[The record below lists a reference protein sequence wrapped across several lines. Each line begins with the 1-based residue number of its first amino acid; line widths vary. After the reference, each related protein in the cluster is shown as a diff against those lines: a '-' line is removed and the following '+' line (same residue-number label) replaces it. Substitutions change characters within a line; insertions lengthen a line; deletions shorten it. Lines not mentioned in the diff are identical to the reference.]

1 MPSPNPR
8 IQVCTDPALH
18 AAIKTLA
25 KARNQTLSNVVQDL
39 CRDALQTE
47 EIRAEYTE
55 ACQLYGEVPVQED
68 QRKRP
73 QQQPH
78 FKAYESTRPKEGSY
92 GLVKRKRTTPSYQHL
107 ATSTKTQYTDWEA
120 ECLRK
125 EGYPVVGNELLY
137 DPILGENAYWMVS
150 KEGDFYSSDIPVM
163 QEEEPR
169 EIAPANDVEQR
180 MKRMETAIA
189 LIAKKLS

>member
-39 CRDALQTE
+39 CREALQTE
-47 EIRAEYTE
+47 ATAAEYQE
-55 ACQLYGEVPVQED
+55 ACRVYGEVPVQED
-68 QRKRP
+68 KRKRP

-92 GLVKRKRTTPSYQHL
+92 GLVKRQRTSVPLSQPTN
-107 ATSTKTQYTDWEA
+107 TKTQYTDWEA
-120 ECLRK
+120 ECLRA
-125 EGYPVVGNELLY
+125 EGYPVIGNELLY
-137 DPILGENAYWMVS
+137 DPMLGENAYWMVS
-150 KEGDFYSSDIPVM
+150 KEGDFYSSAIPVM
-163 QEEEPR
+163 EEESPR
-169 EIAPANDVEQR
+169 EIVPASDVELR
-180 MKRMETAIA
+180 MKRMETALA

>member
-39 CRDALQTE
+39 CREALQTE
-47 EIRAEYTE
+47 AIAAEYKE
-55 ACQLYGEVPVQED
+55 ACDVYGEVPVQED

-78 FKAYESTRPKEGSY
+78 FKAYESSRPEPGTY
-92 GLVKRKRTTPSYQHL
+92 GLVKRQRTTPSYQPST
-107 ATSTKTQYTDWEA
+107 TSTKTQYTDWEA

-150 KEGDFYSSDIPVM
+150 NKGDFYSSAIPVM

-169 EIAPANDVEQR
+169 ELVAANDVEQR
-180 MKRMETAIA
+180 MKRMETALA